1 MGISLGSSSKKPY
14 VGSKEV
20 QEAYVGSQLVYI
32 NAKPFNGVFFD
43 SATRFVLE
51 GYTMNPNSKIQD
63 YTQTATHDGGYFI
76 GLSSGA
82 TSTIPYIMWSGLDI
96 PAFNTL
102 TISSPERSDYAKNIY
117 VQLTFNDGTNMSPL
131 VTIYKNKPGI
141 ININGKIITQMNI
154 RMQNT
159 GSTLI
164 SNISLT

>member
-1 MGISLGSSSKKPY
+1 MPITIGATNIKPY
-14 VGSKEV
+14 VGGKEV

-43 SATRFVLE
+43 STTRFVLE
-51 GYTMNPNSKIQD
+51 GYTLSPSSSIKD
-63 YTQTATHDGGYFI
+63 YPQTNTHDGGYFI
-76 GLSSGA
+76 GLSSG
-82 TSTIPYIMWSGLDI
+82 TSGTIPYIMWSGLDI

-117 VQLTFNDGTNMSPL
+117 VELTFNDGTNMMPL
-131 VTIYKNKPGI
+131 VTIYKNKDGI
-141 ININGKIITQMNI
+141 ININGKIITQMKI

-159 GSTLI
+159 GSALI